1 MIVSISQPAY
11 LPWLGY
17 FDRIARSDVH
27 IVLDNVQIERGT
39 SFTNRNKIRTP
50 HGWAWLTIPIRRGD
64 TPEGAIIN
72 NVQIDGSQWANKHLR
87 SLIQSYSKTPHFA
100 NHRGWLEDF
109 YSKHWTHLAPLLRE
123 ETGYFL
129 NTLEI
134 KTRLVFSSEMNVD
147 GQKSDLILNLCK
159 AVGATT
165 YLSGPFG
172 RHYLDASSFE
182 DAGIGIEFHD
192 YIHPVYSQCQ
202 GEFMPHLSVVDL
214 LFNHGGKSL
223 AILRCNG

>member
-17 FDRIARSDVH
+17 FNRIARSNVH
-27 IVLDNVQIERGT
+27 IVLDDVQIERGT

-50 HGWAWLTIPIRRGD
+50 NGWAWLTIPILRGD

-72 NVQIDGSQWANKHLR
+72 NVQIDGSHWAKKHLR
-87 SLIQSYSKTPHFA
+87 SLIQSYSQTPHFA

-129 NTLEI
+129 NALEI

-172 RHYLDASSFE
+172 RHYLNASNFE

-202 GEFMPHLSVVDL
+202 VEFMSHLSVVDL
-214 LFNHGGKSL
+214 LFNHGGESL
-223 AILRCNG
+223 AILRCDG